1 MESIHSRQQTL
12 PLSERKGTF
21 IMTQQILKDEGIS
34 GLWRGL
40 NASLI
45 LCINPAITY
54 GVFEKLKSI
63 ALRDKK
69 ALSAWDAFMV
79 GALAKALATI
89 ITCKCRVTDPMRP
102 LHHGKSEVAMEAFTR
117 ITRFNVQS

>member
-1 MESIHSRQQTL
+1 LNIHDRQQTL
-12 PLSERKGTF
+12 PISERKDTLA
-21 IMTQQILKDEGIS
+21 MTLQILKEEGIS
-34 GLWRGL
+34 GLWKGL

-63 ALRDKK
+63 VLRDKK
-69 ALSAWDAFMV
+69 TLSAWDAFVV

-89 ITCKCRVTDPMRP
+89 ITCKQSMAQSCRS
-102 LHHGKSEVAMEAFTR
+102 LYHGQSKIAMETLTG
-117 ITRFNVQS
+117 ITGLIVK